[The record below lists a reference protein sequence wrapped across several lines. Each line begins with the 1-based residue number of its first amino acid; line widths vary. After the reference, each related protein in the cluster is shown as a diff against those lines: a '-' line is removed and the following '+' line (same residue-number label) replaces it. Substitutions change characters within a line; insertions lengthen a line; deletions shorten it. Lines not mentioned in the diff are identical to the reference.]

1 MDLPHKMDQHLSG
14 ERRGGIGPGPA
25 PARKSLMKGVVLLYL
40 QFLPNLGRW
49 QKRSLGLCLAGPL
62 PLRPNKGYKLS
73 L

>member
-1 MDLPHKMDQHLSG
+1 
-14 ERRGGIGPGPA
+14 
-25 PARKSLMKGVVLLYL
+25 MKGVVLLYL